1 MNINFQVEADFD
13 LAKIPLRGWD
23 RQLKESAEVVEKD
36 HVERLERGKGVSGD
50 QLRALKESTI
60 RKKQRMGYRAP
71 SKPLVAEGIMQHL
84 ESDKRVTKLK
94 NREKISL
101 RVTTKKGKEKP
112 KQSRRKIGKFH
123 QEGTDA
129 HTIEVKKKPWLV
141 FEGTSRVVATKKV
154 QHPGM
159 KPRVWFGISDKAFE
173 DIAMIF
179 TEEVSR
185 RIQTACLEGT
195 NPLSHIAGYSVSA

>member
-13 LAKIPLRGWD
+13 LAKIKLRGWD
-23 RQLKESAEVVEKD
+23 GQLRESAEVVAKD

-71 SKPLVAEGIMQHL
+71 RKPLVAEGIMQHL
-84 ESDKRVTKLK
+84 ESDKKVTKLK
-94 NREKISL
+94 TMEKISL

-154 QHPGM
+154 RHPGM
-159 KPRVWFGISDKAFE
+159 KPRVWFGISDQAFE

-179 TEEVSR
+179 VEEVSE
-185 RIQTACLEGT
+185 RIQKTCLAAM
-195 NPLSHIAGYSVSA
+195 NPLSHIAGYATSA

>member
-13 LAKIPLRGWD
+13 LAKIKLHGWD
-23 RQLKESAEVVEKD
+23 GQLRESAKVVVKD
-36 HVERLERGKGVSGD
+36 HFERLERGKGVSGD

-71 SKPLVAEGIMQHL
+71 EKPLVAEGIMQNL
-84 ESDKRVTKLK
+84 ELPKKVTRTKTMEKIQVRVTP
-94 NREKISL
+94 
-101 RVTTKKGKEKP
+101 KGGSEKP
-112 KQSRRKIGKFH
+112 KQSRRKIGLYH
-123 QEGTDA
+123 QEGTKA
-129 HTIEVKKKPWLV
+129 HTIEAKEKPWMV

-154 QHPGM
+154 RHPGM
-159 KPRVWFGISDKAFE
+159 KPRVWFGISDQAFK

-179 TEEVSR
+179 VGEVSE
-185 RIQTACLEGT
+185 RIQTAALDGF

>member
-13 LAKIPLRGWD
+13 LAKIKLRGWD

-71 SKPLVAEGIMQHL
+71 RKPLVAEGIMQHL

-123 QEGTDA
+123 QEGTKA
-129 HTIEVKKKPWLV
+129 HTIEAKKKPWLV

-154 QHPGM
+154 RHPGM
-159 KPRVWFGISDKAFE
+159 KPRVWFGISDQAFE

-179 TEEVSR
+179 VEEVSA
-185 RIQTACLEGT
+185 RIQKACLAGT